1 MMQFRTTF
9 LIFTV
14 TTCVSLAAC
23 GAAGPKRIDA
33 TTSSMRDTKLM
44 LDRGAEQVTSV
55 VTAAKAIESA
65 QDRTRAFED
74 FSKAMDRLEADAK
87 KAQSAWASLTSR
99 TEEYVK
105 AWEAE
110 SAALSSDASK
120 QVAASR
126 REAFASRFAALQ
138 SDLAAVKSSYGDLM
152 TELSDI
158 RILLANDLTQD
169 GIDAVR
175 PFIAAAEKSAS
186 TLQTNIGKLSAKLD
200 REVSASSTLG
210 PAPASAA
217 TSASIPAAK

>member
-1 MMQFRTTF
+1 MMHFRTTF

-126 REAFASRFAALQ
+126 REAFASRFAARQ
-138 SDLAAVKSSYGDLM
+138 SDLAGVKSSYGDLM

-217 TSASIPAAK
+217 TSASTPAAK

>member
-1 MMQFRTTF
+1 
-9 LIFTV
+9 
-14 TTCVSLAAC
+14 
-23 GAAGPKRIDA
+23 
-33 TTSSMRDTKLM
+33 
-44 LDRGAEQVTSV
+44 
-55 VTAAKAIESA
+55 
-65 QDRTRAFED
+65 
-74 FSKAMDRLEADAK
+74 MDRLEADAK

-217 TSASIPAAK
+217 TSTSTPAAK

>member
-1 MMQFRTTF
+1 MMHFRTTF

-44 LDRGAEQVTSV
+44 LDHGAEQVTSV

-217 TSASIPAAK
+217 TSASTPAAK

>member
-1 MMQFRTTF
+1 MMHFRTTF

-217 TSASIPAAK
+217 TSSSTPAAK

>member
-1 MMQFRTTF
+1 MMHFRTTF

-74 FSKAMDRLEADAK
+74 FSKAMDRLDADAK

-217 TSASIPAAK
+217 TSASTPAAK

>member
-1 MMQFRTTF
+1 MMHFRTTF

-87 KAQSAWASLTSR
+87 KAQSAWASLISR

-217 TSASIPAAK
+217 TSASTPAAK

>member
-1 MMQFRTTF
+1 MMHFRTTIS
-9 LIFTV
+9 IFTA

-33 TTSSMRDTKLM
+33 TTSSMSDTKSM
-44 LDRGAEQVTSV
+44 LDRGGEQVASV
-55 VTAAKAIESA
+55 VTAARAIESA

-99 TEEYVK
+99 TEEYLK

-110 SAALSSDASK
+110 SAGLSSDASK

-126 REAFASRFAALQ
+126 REAFASRFASLQ
-138 SDLAAVKSSYGDLM
+138 ADLASVKSAYGDLM
-152 TELSDI
+152 TKLSDI

-175 PFIAAAEKSAS
+175 PFVTEVEKSAS
-186 TLQTNIGKLSAKLD
+186 LLQANIGKLSAKLD
-200 REVSASSTLG
+200 LEMKASSTA
-210 PAPASAA
+210 APAA

>member
-1 MMQFRTTF
+1 MMHFRTTF

-217 TSASIPAAK
+217 TSASTPAAK

>member
-1 MMQFRTTF
+1 MIHFRTTF

-217 TSASIPAAK
+217 TSASTPAAK

>member
-1 MMQFRTTF
+1 MMHFRTTIS
-9 LIFTV
+9 IFTA

-33 TTSSMRDTKLM
+33 TTSSMSDTKSM
-44 LDRGAEQVTSV
+44 LDRGGEQVASV
-55 VTAAKAIESA
+55 VTAARAIESA

-99 TEEYVK
+99 TEEYLK

-217 TSASIPAAK
+217 TSASTPAAK

>member
-1 MMQFRTTF
+1 

-217 TSASIPAAK
+217 TSASTPAAK

>member
-1 MMQFRTTF
+1 MMHFRTTF

-186 TLQTNIGKLSAKLD
+186 TLQMNIGKLSAKLD

-217 TSASIPAAK
+217 TSASTPAAK

>member
-1 MMQFRTTF
+1 MMHFRTTF

-14 TTCVSLAAC
+14 TTSVSLAAC

-217 TSASIPAAK
+217 TSASTPAAK

>member
-1 MMQFRTTF
+1 MMHFRTTF

-65 QDRTRAFED
+65 QDRTGAFED

-138 SDLAAVKSSYGDLM
+138 SDLAGVKSSYGDLM

-217 TSASIPAAK
+217 TSASTPAAK